1 MATRKPDTF
10 AGWLGTLQK
19 VAAQKGAPLHNAH
32 KPRPTSIKSAR
43 PGLRARRASPLARSL
58 RSFAAAAARHRASQP
73 FAADQGESPFGQ
85 MQDLIPPNIPVGEA
99 MGLLAGLLVR
109 CVDSANPR
117 ATQELMKHELFNSR
131 TLEAVVHYAR
141 RESESMLA
149 ERINE
154 LHTQIAEMTEQHDIL
169 QAHLAV
175 LQAEQ
180 RERQEQAKQK
190 RRKAIKPA
198 QAARLAGATNT
209 KISAELTRRRRNGED
224 IQGRHVCSEIAA
236 RLGVTADHVRKVKRN
251 WLSGLKHE
259 KRD

>member
-1 MATRKPDTF
+1 M
-10 AGWLGTLQK
+10 
-19 VAAQKGAPLHNAH
+19 
-32 KPRPTSIKSAR
+32 KSAR
-43 PGLRARRASPLARSL
+43 PGLRARRASPLARTL
-58 RSFAAAAARHRASQP
+58 RSFAAAAAQRRASQP
-73 FAADQGESPFGQ
+73 FAAAQGESPFGQ
-85 MQDLIPPNIPVGEA
+85 MRDLIPPNVPVGEA
-99 MGLLAGLLVR
+99 IGLLAGLLVK
-109 CVDSANPR
+109 CVDSGNPR
-117 ATQELMKHELFNSR
+117 AAQELMKHELFNGR
-131 TLEAVVHYAR
+131 ALEAVVHYAR
-141 RESESMLA
+141 RETETALVG
-149 ERINE
+149 RINA
-154 LHTQIAEMTEQHDIL
+154 LHMQIAEITEQHD
-169 QAHLAV
+169 V
-175 LQAEQ
+175 LQARFATLQVEQ